1 MIVSEKELNAMSAL
15 ALAHMGDAV
24 YELLVRTM
32 LCRTGKLTAGQ
43 LHRETI
49 RYVAAPAQARAAKK
63 LQPRLTEPE
72 SAVFRRARNAHGHA
86 APKGASPVEY
96 HAASALEALFG
107 WLYLREENERIQ
119 ELFSIIMEDN
129 DAAGCDRTDG
139 AAP

>member
-1 MIVSEKELNAMSAL
+1 MIVSEQELGAMSSL

-32 LCRTGKLTAGQ
+32 LCRDGGLTAGR
-43 LHRETI
+43 LHRETV
-49 RYVAAPAQARAAKK
+49 RHVAAPAQARAAERI
-63 LQPRLTEPE
+63 LPMLTDEE
-72 SAVFRRARNAHGHA
+72 SAVFRRARNAHGHQ
-86 APKGASPVEY
+86 APKGATPGEY

-107 WLYLREENERIQ
+107 WLWLREDNERIK

-129 DAAGCDRTDG
+129 DAAGRDRTDG